1 MDDDETPLPTDVVA
15 RFDVRKMRSWR
26 SSYHRIL
33 ALRRGSFLT
42 MDPGN
47 FKDTNVWEYQQLK
60 RAAPT
65 DKHPDEFVVEVAGK
79 WTYTFRCAYRAH
91 ALAQLLRLRAQ
102 AVPSTIAHAP
112 QRAARV
118 RRDGARAD
126 VALRV
131 LPHALVELEAD
142 PSHPGGGRV
151 LQEYLLL
158 NRDLEDLLNLLENV
172 SDLKKE
178 GLEAI

>member
-60 RAAPT
+60 RAAPS
-65 DKHPDEFVVEVAGK
+65 DKHADEFTVEVAGK
-79 WTYTFRCAYRAH
+79 WT
-91 ALAQLLRLRAQ
+91 
-102 AVPSTIAHAP
+102 
-112 QRAARV
+112 
-118 RRDGARAD
+118 
-126 VALRV
+126 
-131 LPHALVELEAD
+131 
-142 PSHPGGGRV
+142 
-151 LQEYLLL
+151 
-158 NRDLEDLLNLLENV
+158 
-172 SDLKKE
+172 
-178 GLEAI
+178 